1 VEENSEEK
9 ECERE
14 MSEKRFS
21 QETMEKTEREP
32 RDLNVQMLL
41 SMQ

>member
-1 VEENSEEK
+1 MEENLEEK
-9 ECERE
+9 GCERE

-21 QETMEKTEREP
+21 KETMGKTERGL
-32 RDLNVQMLL
+32 RDLNVKMLL

>member
-1 VEENSEEK
+1 VKENLEEK

-21 QETMEKTEREP
+21 KEMTGKIERRL
-32 RDLNVQMLL
+32 RDLNVWQ
-41 SMQ
+41 